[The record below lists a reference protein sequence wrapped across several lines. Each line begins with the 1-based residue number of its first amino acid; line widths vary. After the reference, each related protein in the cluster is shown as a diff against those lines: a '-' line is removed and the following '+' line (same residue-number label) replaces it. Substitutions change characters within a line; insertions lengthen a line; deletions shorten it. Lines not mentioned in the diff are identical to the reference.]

1 MLMSRHSISYQKLAV
16 EPFNKLLAFSQAV
29 LKSGVGTKLLD
40 LVSLR
45 VSQINGCAF
54 CLDMHARD
62 LLKQGE
68 DLQRLVCLPA
78 WREVEFYSARERA
91 ALEWAER
98 VTDLHDEEAL
108 DAAFAK
114 LGHHFSEQEIAEL
127 TFAVA
132 MINVW
137 NTLNVSLRA
146 GVERKPL
153 AA

>member
-1 MLMSRHSISYQKLAV
+1 MLRDRLSYNTLV
-16 EPFNKLLAFSQAV
+16 PEPFKKLYDLSMSV
-29 LKSGVGTKLLD
+29 HKSGVGTQLLD

-68 DLQRLVCLPA
+68 DLQRIVSLDA
-78 WREVEFYSARERA
+78 WRDSDFYSARERA
-91 ALEWAER
+91 ALDWAER
-98 VTDLHDEEAL
+98 VNALDEHGL
-108 DAAFAK
+108 DAASTELKRQFN
-114 LGHHFSEQEIAEL
+114 EREIAEI

-132 MINVW
+132 TINAW
-137 NTLNVSLRA
+137 NMLNVSFRTEVA
-146 GVERKPL
+146 RKPL